1 MQEGPSRESGGVVA
15 VSTREALTAELQ
27 ALAQGKLYLNED
39 VLAAHFGV
47 DADQLRRVLAPAA
60 LRLRKR
66 LRVYRV
72 ARVAEVLAALQP
84 QGAA

>member
-1 MQEGPSRESGGVVA
+1 MTTRESL
-15 VSTREALTAELQ
+15 TTELRE
-27 ALAQGKLYLNED
+27 LAQGREYLRED
-39 VLAAHFGV
+39 ELAAHFRV

-72 ARVAEVLAALQP
+72 VRVAEVLAALQP